1 MITSL
6 RQARGLTRQA
16 LGALSSVHPA
26 RVGAIENGRVSPPG
40 GSVELLRLAVALGL
54 PLERADELIRE
65 FTLECDEDPAALEGP
80 R

>member
-1 MITSL
+1 
-6 RQARGLTRQA
+6 
-16 LGALSSVHPA
+16 
-26 RVGAIENGRVSPPG
+26 VGAIENGRVSPPG